1 MHNIIVISSFHYH
14 LGNCN
19 PDELYRIIEAIQP
32 EIIFEELCLD
42 TFSMVYADDS
52 VPNTIEA
59 IAIKKY
65 LRKYPVKHF
74 PVDTYPV
81 NESGIFNGAD
91 EIEKRSSE
99 YIKLW
104 NEILSMISKYGYD
117 FLNSNDC
124 IELMDKTKKIEENV
138 LSEINDVNLSRE
150 YESERILNKNR
161 EYEMLKNIYNFSK
174 QFKYNKATLICGAEH
189 RKALKIKIQEHETK
203 EKLKL
208 NWTFYNEI

>member
-1 MHNIIVISSFHYH
+1 MHNITVISSFHNH
-14 LGNCN
+14 LGKCN
-19 PDELYRIIEAIQP
+19 PDELYRIIEEIQP

-42 TFSMVYADDS
+42 TFSRVYADGS

-74 PVDTYPV
+74 PVDTYPI
-81 NESGIFNGAD
+81 NESDFFNGAD
-91 EIEKRSSE
+91 EIAKRSSE
-99 YIKLW
+99 YLKLW
-104 NEILSMISKYGYD
+104 NEKVSMITKYGYD

-124 IELMDKTKKIEENV
+124 IELIDKIKEIEETV

-150 YESERILNKNR
+150 YESERILHNNR
-161 EYEMLKNIYNFSK
+161 EYEMLKNIYDFSK
-174 QFKYNKATLICGAEH
+174 QFNYNKATFICGTKH
-189 RKALKIKIQEHETK
+189 RKALKLKIKEYETK

-208 NWTFYNEI
+208 NWAFYNEI